1 MAPTLPARPTTQK
14 PAAAK
19 KHTAPPQRKATK
31 PKPKPAPAKKLRRIA
46 AAAATSSSTD
56 TTLLIGGLALVILVV
71 GDTLLLSV
79 SARYLRY
86 R

>member
-1 MAPTLPARPTTQK
+1 MQPARPKTQK
-14 PAAAK
+14 RAQVK
-19 KHTAPPQRKATK
+19 KHTARPKATPRK
-31 PKPKPAPAKKLRRIA
+31 QKPKPAPAKLRTIA
-46 AAAATSSSTD
+46 AAAASSSSTD
-56 TTLLIGGLALVILVV
+56 STLLIGGLALVILVV

>member
-1 MAPTLPARPTTQK
+1 VQPSQPKTQRPT
-14 PAAAK
+14 
-19 KHTAPPQRKATK
+19 
-31 PKPKPAPAKKLRRIA
+31 APAKKDPPRPKRNVTKPTPKPAAKKLRTIA